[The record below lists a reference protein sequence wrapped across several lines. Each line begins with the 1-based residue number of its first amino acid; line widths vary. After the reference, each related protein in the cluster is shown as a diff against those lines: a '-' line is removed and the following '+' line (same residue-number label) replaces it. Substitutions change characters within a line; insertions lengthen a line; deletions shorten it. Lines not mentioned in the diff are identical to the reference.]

1 MANLVHGMFLRQNVR
16 FDRMLIRATQ
26 RAGLKNR
33 YAELQMQLSH
43 VNWDDGRLFL
53 AVARSGQLLAAARTL
68 GLNQATLSRRMTA
81 LERDL
86 GAQLLVRRTTGCEL
100 TDAGRELAKV
110 LERVE
115 SEFLAS
121 ESRLADRDET
131 LTGTVRIGA
140 PDGFGVSFLAPRLAE
155 LADRHPS
162 LNIQLVP
169 VPRAFSLSQR
179 EADIAIMVGRP
190 DHGRLVARK
199 LTDYSLSLYASK
211 DYLARHQAPRSAAD
225 LAGHHLIGY
234 VEDLLYA
241 PGLAYTDQFWKGW
254 KSRIEI
260 ASATGQ
266 MEAALAGAGIAILHD
281 YLAAGHPSLKL
292 VLPAL
297 RAERTYWIVVHESMR
312 DNARLRVCIDFI
324 AASVKARGVRFVR

>member
-1 MANLVHGMFLRQNVR
+1 
-16 FDRMLIRATQ
+16 
-26 RAGLKNR
+26 
-33 YAELQMQLSH
+33 MQLSH

-68 GLNQATLSRRMTA
+68 GLNQATLSRRMTT

-86 GAQLLVRRTTGCEL
+86 GAQLLIRRTTGCEL
-100 TDAGRELAKV
+100 TDAGRELATV
-110 LERVE
+110 LERIE
-115 SEFLAS
+115 AEFLSS
-121 ESRLADRDET
+121 ETRLADREAT

-140 PDGFGVSFLAPRLAE
+140 PDGFGVSFLAPRLAT
-155 LADRHPS
+155 LANRHPS

-169 VPRAFSLSQR
+169 VPRTFSLSQR

-211 DYLARHQAPRSAAD
+211 DYLANYRPPRTASE
-225 LAGHHLIGY
+225 LAGHRLIGY
-234 VEDLLYA
+234 VDDLLYS
-241 PGLAYTDQFWKGW
+241 PGLAYTDEFWKDW

-266 MEAALAGAGIAILHD
+266 MEAALAGTGIAILHD

-292 VLPAL
+292 LLPAL
-297 RAERTYWIVVHESMR
+297 KVERTYWIVVHESMR
-312 DNARLRVCIDFI
+312 DNARIRACIDFI
-324 AASVKARGVRFVR
+324 AGSVRAEGVRFVR